1 MVRWCCL
8 SNWSIRKLPLDLL
21 VMLMVLSII
30 QLVDMRLRMHLSKMK
45 MEIGI
50 TSTTAAIW

>member
-1 MVRWCCL
+1 
-8 SNWSIRKLPLDLL
+8 
-21 VMLMVLSII
+21 MLMVLSII
-30 QLVDMRLRMHLSKMK
+30 QLVDMRLRIPLSKMK

>member
-1 MVRWCCL
+1 MVRWYCL

-30 QLVDMRLRMHLSKMK
+30 QLVDMRLRIPLSKMK

-50 TSTTAAIW
+50 TSINEVI